1 MPLHLL
7 HALTRRFVKAHR
19 EKSVKFRI
27 PPSRMPDSMC
37 ISSMRTFFEFN
48 GRGTHRIGY
57 DQIFKLEPDSGAV
70 FLISTK
76 IGNVEFVVA
85 WCRAAI
91 IERWGCYSIGAFR
104 RISSPDLKR
113 SWAEP
118 LACELMIYR
127 AVMVYLVP
135 EEPWMTAPPGRNA
148 AAP

>member
-1 MPLHLL
+1 
-7 HALTRRFVKAHR
+7 
-19 EKSVKFRI
+19 
-27 PPSRMPDSMC
+27 
-37 ISSMRTFFEFN
+37 MRAFFEFN
-48 GRGTHRIGY
+48 GRGTHRIGH

-91 IERWGCYSIGAFR
+91 IERWGCYSFGAFR

-135 EEPWMTAPPGRNA
+135 EEPWMTASPG
-148 AAP
+148 